1 MLSEDFIPCAR
12 ELNALSLRDKCK
24 LMGSPFFL
32 MEDQSSSRQA
42 KNGFLELIAIF
53 SLGIKG
59 ETATE
64 IRQVPLKI
72 SLVSQHR
79 KDSEIT
85 LCQREPFSKEG
96 HHEYHPLHFSQDMVD
111 QSFFTHGLQLFF
123 QDFSIKTSTLIEIKG
138 HHSIHSNISF
148 LCSLGAVLY

>member
-64 IRQVPLKI
+64 IRQVVMFDNMT
-72 SLVSQHR
+72 LVTNYHVIEDATIIMA
-79 KDSEIT
+79 DSDD
-85 LCQREPFSKEG
+85 G
-96 HHEYHPLHFSQDMVD
+96 
-111 QSFFTHGLQLFF
+111 
-123 QDFSIKTSTLIEIKG
+123 
-138 HHSIHSNISF
+138 
-148 LCSLGAVLY
+148 